1 MKLNTLFD
9 DAESHGLEIDQTIKN
24 ETFIWAVAN
33 FYPHFTYYTNKELT
47 ALGRE
52 RKPLPDVDE
61 VHDDLQA
68 YLIAECNRCAN
79 TDVYIGINASC
90 PTRKALIVG
99 TEKLYK
105 RAFERRAVEREKKE
119 HPFWDNDE
127 LIGMEKKRAA
137 KKAKRTASKS
147 TAAAPTAPQD
157 SIDSSTSITTG
168 IGHLAEPDSS
178 TAAAAI
184 LSTEVVQDSIS
195 TPAPA
200 EHDISIASATTSTL
214 AAADEAYEAGR
225 SILRQSRSP
234 ASTTSSTRELFR
246 TPVPKITEEAFFGGE
261 LYDATFGA

>member
-1 MKLNTLFD
+1 MAWLAEYEQKYKARVSTTDTSLSMPEAIPFKYDPERKQEGIQTMSELEWTTQQRCIKKIYVENEELYRNDPSAYRLALELEIRDLEPITGSANSIALYNLKLNTLFD
-9 DAESHGLEIDQTIKN
+9 DAESHGLEIDQMIKT
-24 ETFIWAVAN
+24 ETFIWAVAK

-105 RAFERRAVEREKKE
+105 QAFERRVVERDKKE

-127 LIGMEKKRAA
+127 LVRMEKKRAA

-157 SIDSSTSITTG
+157 PID
-168 IGHLAEPDSS
+168 
-178 TAAAAI
+178 
-184 LSTEVVQDSIS
+184 
-195 TPAPA
+195 
-200 EHDISIASATTSTL
+200 
-214 AAADEAYEAGR
+214 
-225 SILRQSRSP
+225 
-234 ASTTSSTRELFR
+234 
-246 TPVPKITEEAFFGGE
+246 
-261 LYDATFGA
+261 